1 MSEDDRGL
9 LVPNQLVG
17 NDQPIEGQS
26 IAGSGNFETKAMER
40 AVEAGTAAVK
50 NSAHVSKKRPAR
62 RGAMSGDDPKKI
74 VEFPKAE
81 ITPEERAR
89 RLRVEV
95 ERLAGLPV
103 VEWMFYLEEVAKKHG
118 VPPALLKKM
127 IEATIKERG
136 KREHDYKAEDQQ
148 RERRARR
155 EQGQAD
161 KEAARARKEAERI
174 KREQEVR
181 QKKLETVFAEI
192 AELPRMTHVARL
204 KEAAARLAGC

>member
-1 MSEDDRGL
+1 
-9 LVPNQLVG
+9 
-17 NDQPIEGQS
+17 
-26 IAGSGNFETKAMER
+26 
-40 AVEAGTAAVK
+40 
-50 NSAHVSKKRPAR
+50 
-62 RGAMSGDDPKKI
+62 
-74 VEFPKAE
+74 
-81 ITPEERAR
+81 
-89 RLRVEV
+89 
-95 ERLAGLPV
+95 
-103 VEWMFYLEEVAKKHG
+103 MFYLEEVAKKHG

-136 KREHDYKAEDQQ
+136 KREHDDKAEDQQ

-192 AELPRMTHVARL
+192 ADLPRMTHVARL
-204 KEAAARLAGC
+204 KEAGA